1 MSHKNVIK
9 YINKKIQ
16 DILRGQVDAMNAYYD
31 QIDEIDRHSTLWD
44 LTKIETSEKNP
55 IPDEKKDNIT
65 SEAVKTE

>member
-1 MSHKNVIK
+1 
-9 YINKKIQ
+9 
-16 DILRGQVDAMNAYYD
+16 MNAYYD

-55 IPDEKKDNIT
+55 IPDDKKDNIT